1 MMNDK
6 PRDFDKDAVSWDENA
21 GRVKMAFHIANS
33 IIGAVPLNAEMDM
46 LDFGC
51 GTGLLTL
58 RLQPLVRSIIGV
70 DSSAGMLAVLENKI
84 QMQQLTNIQTKHL
97 DVEKGEVLTG
107 AYDLVVSSMTLHH
120 VQEIKPLLAQFY
132 KVMKPG
138 GHLCLADL
146 DPDNGHFHGNNAG
159 VFHFGFDHQ
168 VLQQAIAGVGFIKID
183 FRQASE
189 IVRFYPG
196 GVRPFAIF
204 LVTARK

>member
-1 MMNDK
+1 MNDK
-6 PRDFDKDAVSWDENA
+6 PRDFDKDAVNWDENA
-21 GRVKMAFHIANS
+21 GRVKMAFNIAIS

-84 QMQQLTNIQTKHL
+84 QMQRLTNIQTKHL
-97 DVEKGEVLTG
+97 DVEKGGVLTG
-107 AYDLVVSSMTLHH
+107 AYELVVSSMTLHH
-120 VQEIKPLLAQFY
+120 VREIKPLLAQFY

-138 GHLCLADL
+138 GYLCLADL

-168 VLQQAIAGVGFIKID
+168 ALRQDIAVAGFSEID
-183 FRQASE
+183 FRQATE